1 MSVEE
6 GCWQIQKKQ
15 KSCAYW

>member
-6 GCWQIQKKQ
+6 GCATSMQ
-15 KSCAYW
+15 S